1 MRIDE
6 KGGYLEGEIPAFIQL
21 YSIIIVMKTFQLDKQ
36 FSRKC
41 KCEIRKFKN
50 QN

>member
-6 KGGYLEGEIPAFIQL
+6 KGEYLKGEIPVFIQL
-21 YSIIIVMKTFQLDKQ
+21 YSIIFVMKTFQLDKQ
-36 FSRKC
+36 FSRKY
-41 KCEIRKFKN
+41 KCEFRKFKN